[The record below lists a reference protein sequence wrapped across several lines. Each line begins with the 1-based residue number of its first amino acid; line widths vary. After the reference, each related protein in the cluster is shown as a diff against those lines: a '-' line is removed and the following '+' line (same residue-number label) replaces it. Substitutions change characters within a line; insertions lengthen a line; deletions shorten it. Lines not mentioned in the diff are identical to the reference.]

1 MLTYIIFIVLKI
13 VATVSSKC
21 KIYSSTVK
29 QATLK
34 TDSIFYR
41 IFQSIPTTFFEL
53 INQPPQLASV
63 YQFSSVEV
71 KQLVFRIDGVFLPNA
86 AELPIY
92 FAEVQFQPNK
102 KFYSRLFT
110 EIFNYLDKTEL
121 TNNWRGVVIYP
132 NRSVDTGDTERYTEL
147 LNSQRVT
154 RVYLDE
160 LSSIETS
167 SVGIETVKL
176 IIEPESTAT
185 TRAIEIVNSAREQI
199 LDVATIREI
208 IQLIETI
215 LIYKLPRLTQ
225 EEIGKMFGANELKQ
239 TRFYQDVFA
248 EGKQEGKLETIPR
261 LLALGLSIEQIAQ
274 GLGLDEQVV
283 RQAAQPKS

>member
-1 MLTYIIFIVLKI
+1 
-13 VATVSSKC
+13 
-21 KIYSSTVK
+21 
-29 QATLK
+29 LK

-41 IFQSIPTTFFEL
+41 IFQSIPSTFFEL
-53 INQPPQLASV
+53 INQPPQLAGA

-71 KQLVFRIDGVFLPNA
+71 KQLAFRIDGVFLPNA
-86 AELPIY
+86 TDLPIY
-92 FAEVQFQPNK
+92 FAEVQFQSDK

-121 TNNWRGVVIYP
+121 TNNWRGVVIFP
-132 NRSVDTGDTERYTEL
+132 SRSVDTGDTERYTEI

-160 LSSIETS
+160 LSSIEAS
-167 SVGIETVKL
+167 SIGIQTVQL
-176 IIEPESTAT
+176 IVEPESTAPT
-185 TRAIEIVNSAREQI
+185 KALQIASNARQQI
-199 LDVATIREI
+199 ADVTQQKEI

-215 LIYKLPRLTQ
+215 LIYKLPRLSQ
-225 EEIGKMFGANELKQ
+225 EEIGKMFGANELRQSK
-239 TRFYQDVFA
+239 FYQDVFA
-248 EGKQEGKLETIPR
+248 EGKQEGKQEGRQEGKQEGRQEGKLETIPQ

-274 GLGLDEQVV
+274 ALGLDEQVV